1 MNIGS
6 LFIIAVSAIF
16 INNFVLMKFLGICP
30 FMGVSKKLD
39 SALGM
44 GGAVIFVMTIASAVT
59 WIVQKYVLDKHG
71 LDYLQTIVF
80 IVVIASL
87 VQFIEMFLQKS
98 IPDLY
103 KALGIFLPLI
113 TTNCAILGVTI
124 MNITEKYSFIEAVV
138 NGLSAGIGFTLAL
151 IMMAGIREKL
161 DLADVPSAFKGVP
174 ITFITASLMSLAFM
188 GFSGMKIG

>member
-1 MNIGS
+1 MALGS
-6 LFIIAVSAIF
+6 LFIIAISAIF
-16 INNFVLMKFLGICP
+16 INNFVLIKFLGICP

-59 WIVQKYVLDKHG
+59 WSVQKYVLDKHG
-71 LDYLQTIVF
+71 LQYLQTIVF

-124 MNITEKYSFIEAVV
+124 MNITEKYSFIGAVV

-151 IMMAGIREKL
+151 VMMAGIREKL
-161 DLADVPSAFKGVP
+161 ELADVPAALKGVP

-188 GFSGMKIG
+188 GFSGIKIG

>member
-1 MNIGS
+1 MS
-6 LFIIAVSAIF
+6 LSGILIIAVSAIF
-16 INNFVLMKFLGICP
+16 INNFVLMKFLGLCP

-39 SALGM
+39 SAFGM
-44 GGAVIFVMTIASAVT
+44 VGAVIFVMTIASAVT
-59 WIVQKYVLDKHG
+59 WVVQKYVLNRYH
-71 LDYLQTIVF
+71 LDFLQTIAF

-103 KALGIFLPLI
+103 RALGIFLPLI

-124 MNITEKYSFIEAVV
+124 MNITEEYNFIETVF
-138 NGLSAGIGFTLAL
+138 NGFFAGVGFTLAL
-151 IMMAGIREKL
+151 VMMAGIREKL
-161 DLADVPSAFKGVP
+161 ELADIPESLKGIP

-188 GFSGMKIG
+188 GFLGMKIG